1 MHGLVNRSIQCFL
14 RDTYGNAQWQA
25 IAVAAGAPP
34 EGFEGM
40 LEYDDEVTE
49 ALLTAAQEK
58 LAKPRAALLEDLG
71 IHLVSHPGFEP
82 LRRLLRFGGVGFE
95 DFLHSLEDLQG
106 RGRLAVP
113 DLELPRLE
121 LHDHEEGRYS
131 VSCHARHPVFV
142 HVVAGV
148 LRAMADDYGALVL
161 IDVTDA
167 EGPAARLDID
177 LLDQRFAQGRS
188 FQLAPAVG
196 GGS

>member
-14 RDTYGNAQWQA
+14 RDTYGNAQWHA
-25 IAVAAGAPP
+25 IAAEAGVPP

-40 LEYDDEVTE
+40 LDYEDAVTE
-49 ALLTAAQEK
+49 ALLAAAQVR
-58 LAKPRAALLEDLG
+58 LSKPRDALLEDLG

-95 DFLHSLEDLQG
+95 DFLHSLDDLQG

-121 LHDHEEGRYS
+121 LHEFGDGRYS
-131 VSCHARHPVFV
+131 VACHARHPGFV

-161 IDVTDA
+161 IEVA
-167 EGPAARLDID
+167 EADTPSARLDVE
-177 LLDQRFAQGRS
+177 LLDRRFARGRS
-188 FQLAPAVG
+188 FQLAPA
-196 GGS
+196 GGSGA